1 MEGYSFTIKQAA
13 FNPESIR
20 LTILS
25 LMGIIQNYNRFADAM
40 NDNFISA
47 NEVGNTHS
55 LLPYPLM
62 ELSYQFYP
70 NDTVSFTLQV
80 KHSDVTKNSI
90 YNMTKIA
97 KDYNDI
103 IKDKEYIEKEKEKL
117 QKEWD
122 ELKFITEKPE
132 EANKLSD
139 TELVEQIEKDLRK
152 QYIEDL

>member
-1 MEGYSFTIKQAA
+1 
-13 FNPESIR
+13 
-20 LTILS
+20 
-25 LMGIIQNYNRFADAM
+25 M

-80 KHSDVTKNSI
+80 KHSDITKSNMH
-90 YNMTKIA
+90 NMTKII
-97 KDYNDI
+97 KDCENI
-103 IKDKEYIEKEKEKL
+103 IKEKEYIEKEKEKL

-132 EANKLSD
+132 EMNKLSD

-152 QYIEDL
+152 QYIESL

>member
-13 FNPESIR
+13 FNPEAIR

-25 LMGIIQNYNRFADAM
+25 LMAVIENYNRFADAM

-47 NEVGNTHS
+47 NKIGNTHS

-70 NDTVSFTLQV
+70 NDTVSFTLQA
-80 KHSDVTKNSI
+80 KHSDV
-90 YNMTKIA
+90 A
-97 KDYNDI
+97 KDSMHNITKAVKDCEDI
-103 IKDKEYIEKEKEKL
+103 AKDKEYIEEEKEKL

-132 EANKLSD
+132 EVNKLSD

-152 QYIEDL
+152 QYMEDL